1 MTALSDSGVPAAGF
15 DHEALFY
22 RGEAEFLGG
31 VLPFVRG
38 GLEREEAVV
47 VAEPGPRLALL
58 RDALGHDAEAV
69 EFLDMAEVG
78 LNPARIIGVWSAV
91 VDRHVSA
98 GRGLRGV
105 GEPAWH
111 GRRPVELVEW
121 QLHELLLNHAFGS
134 GPAWRLMCPYD
145 EKHLPR
151 SVCHGAL
158 RAHPVRSRSTQRAAS
173 EDYVSDGHAAAF
185 AAALPP
191 PTDAV
196 LRGIY
201 GPGDVPATRR
211 TVAQYA
217 RSCGL
222 AADRVD
228 ALELAASEVA
238 TNSIRHGGGNG
249 TLAMWLEPGGVIIEF
264 SDAGELLDPLVGRRM
279 PRPDQEGGR
288 GLYLVNQL
296 CDLVQLRSSPTG
308 TTVRITTWR

>member
-1 MTALSDSGVPAAGF
+1 VTAPIHSGIPATGF

-22 RGEAEFLGG
+22 RGDAEFLAG
-31 VLPFVRG
+31 VLPFVQG
-38 GLEREEAVV
+38 GLERGEAVV
-47 VAEPGPRLALL
+47 VAEPAPRLALL
-58 RDALGHDAEAV
+58 RDALGDDADLV
-69 EFLDMAEVG
+69 EFHDMAEIG
-78 LNPARIIGVWSAV
+78 LNPARIIGVWSAA
-91 VDRHVSA
+91 VDRHTTA

-111 GRRPVELVEW
+111 GRRAVEMVEC

-145 EKHLPR
+145 EKNLPR

-158 RAHPVRSRSTQRAAS
+158 RAHPVRSTSTERTAS
-173 EDYVSDGHAAAF
+173 DAYVPDGHAAAF
-185 AAALPP
+185 AAALDRPR
-191 PTDAV
+191 DAV

-222 AADRVD
+222 PADRVD
-228 ALELAASEVA
+228 ALELAASELA

-249 TLAMWLEPGGVIIEF
+249 TLAMWLESGAVVVEF
-264 SDAGELLDPLVGRRM
+264 SDAGQLLDPLIGRTM
-279 PRPDQEGGR
+279 PRQDQEGGR

-296 CDLVQLRSSPTG
+296 CDLVQLRSSPSG
-308 TTVRITTWR
+308 TTIRITTWR